1 MSRDDA
7 LLDAFAAEL
16 RSRRAKAGLS
26 QEALALLA
34 EVNRTYVAKLEL
46 ARNQPS
52 LTVMHNLATALDIEL
67 TELINGILARY
78 RRSKRG
84 VGRTGKRKT

>member
-1 MSRDDA
+1 MSRNDA

-16 RSRRAKAGLS
+16 RSRRAKSGLS
-26 QEALALLA
+26 QEALALAA

-52 LTVMHNLATALDIEL
+52 LTVMLNLASALDIEL
-67 TELINGILARY
+67 TELIHGVVVRY
-78 RRSKRG
+78 QRSKRIT
-84 VGRTGKRKT
+84 GRPGKRKT

>member
-1 MSRDDA
+1 MSRNDA
-7 LLDAFAAEL
+7 LLGAFAAEL

-26 QEALALLA
+26 QESLALLA

-52 LTVMHNLATALDIEL
+52 LTVLHNLAIALDLDL
-67 TELINGILARY
+67 TELIHGVLARY
-78 RRSKRG
+78 HRSMR
-84 VGRTGKRKT
+84 VSREAKRKT